1 MLEVKNLKKV
11 YKTKKGAD
19 VFALDGVSLN
29 FQETGMVFLLGKS
42 GSGKSTLLNLCG
54 GLDAPTEGEIIVK
67 GRSSKDFSQSDFDS
81 YRNTFIG
88 FIFQEYNILN
98 EFSVEDNIALA
109 LELQGKPKDKKAVA
123 QLLEEVDLTGLAKR
137 KPNTLSGG
145 QKQRIAI
152 ARALIK
158 SPEIIMADEPTGALD
173 SKTGKQ
179 VFDTLKKLSKKKLV
193 LVVSHDRDF
202 AQQYGDRIIELK
214 DGKVLSDISKTQVTN
229 QKISENLNSIGDV
242 LHIKSGSDLTND
254 DIKKIND
261 FLKSTK
267 EDVII
272 ATDKNDILNFKKA
285 SRIND
290 NNEKEVFVATDESK
304 QQRKT
309 YTKEESRFIRSKLP
323 LRHAFKI
330 GASGLKTKPF
340 RLVFTILLCTIAFI
354 FFSLLSTL
362 SFYDSEAT
370 FRQTLLDSNV
380 PLMQLQKQYEARSL
394 WYEFGELL
402 GDNETY
408 YSGTFN
414 QQELDNYISTLTP
427 SAFGGYK
434 SYASFNV
441 RQVTSRYWQN
451 EISAFAFLPENNNLR
466 NSIEGTYPK
475 TDNEIVISSYFAT
488 LLKECVGYDNN
499 GNTIE
504 VASINDLIGKFITL
518 QDNTYKITG
527 ILQSGEIPAK
537 FDELNTADGATNY
550 NLQSD
555 FYSYLSDSLHQLV
568 FVTQNKLA
576 TIKALNPQYV
586 EKLSQYTSIVI
597 GIKKGEEIVY
607 NYWSSTSY
615 DKASTITEKIIP
627 VTTSGTI
634 TDGQILMPS
643 NTFAN
648 YIREVLYY
656 MAENVPDDKY
666 EDREKYYNLGTI
678 CDEIYSGGKYVYNED
693 PDNKD
698 DKPEFIE
705 YSKAEIEQKI
715 STVITLAKQY
725 KIPLTVNY
733 KLFNSHNQS
742 AIGDN
747 YLFEIA
753 GIYIPQTNRY
763 GYEVVGVTDSVFTKM
778 WDEQKLSFDYYSE
791 TITDY
796 VEPENAI
803 YDVIFLPY
811 ENNAKAI
818 DSYWDIYSNK
828 EFGENSSRLALAGG
842 FIYSIQSID
851 EMVKSLSQVF
861 LYVGL
866 VLAVFAIL
874 LFSNFIT
881 VSISQK
887 TREIGILRAVG
898 ARSSDVF
905 KIFFSES
912 FVISVIC
919 VLLATVA
926 SIVIC
931 HFINVSL
938 ASTLGASIFVF
949 GPVSFTILVGIAFVT
964 AIIATFLPVYNAAK
978 KKPVD
983 SIRSL

>member
-1 MLEVKNLKKV
+1 MLEVKNLKKI
-11 YKTKKGAD
+11 YKTQKGAD
-19 VFALDGVSLN
+19 VFALNGVSLK
-29 FQETGMVFLLGKS
+29 FQEKGMVFLLGKS

-123 QLLEEVDLTGLAKR
+123 QLLDEVDLTGLAKR

-179 VFDTLKKLSKKKLV
+179 VFDTLKKLSEKKLV

-229 QKISENLNSIGDV
+229 QKISENLDSIGDV
-242 LHIKSGSDLTND
+242 LHVKKGSALTPE

-261 FLKSTK
+261 FLKNTS

-290 NNEKEVFVATDESK
+290 NNEKEVFVTTDESK
-304 QQRKT
+304 QQKKT

-323 LRHAFKI
+323 LKHAFKI

-340 RLVFTILLCTIAFI
+340 RLVFTILLCTIAFV

-370 FRQTLLDSNV
+370 FKQTLMDSNV
-380 PLMQLQKQYEARSL
+380 PLIQLEKQYKAQSH
-394 WYEFGELL
+394 WYEFGELISSHENYFE
-402 GDNETY
+402 G
-408 YSGTFN
+408 SFN
-414 QQELDNYISTLTP
+414 SDELQNVITTLTP

-434 SYASFNV
+434 YYSSFNV
-441 RQVTSRYWQN
+441 RQASSRYWQN
-451 EISAFAFLPENNNLR
+451 EIRAFAFLPENNSLR
-466 NSIEGTYPK
+466 NSIEGDYPK
-475 TDNEIVISSYFAT
+475 NDNELVISSYFAD
-488 LLKECVGYDNN
+488 LLKECTVYDKN
-499 GNTIE
+499 GTAIE
-504 VASINDLIGKFITL
+504 VSSTNELIGKTITL
-518 QDNTYKITG
+518 QDNSYKITG
-527 ILQSGEIPAK
+527 ILQSGEIPSK
-537 FDELNTADGATNY
+537 FDSLKTAEGATNY
-550 NLQSD
+550 NLQND
-555 FYSYLSDSLHQLV
+555 FFSLLTDSLHQLV
-568 FVTQNKLA
+568 FVTQNRIA
-576 TIKALNPQYV
+576 TIKAENPQYI
-586 EKLSQYTSIVI
+586 EKISQYTSVTL
-597 GIKKGEEIVY
+597 GIKRGDEVVY
-607 NYWSSTSY
+607 NDWSSTTY

-627 VTTSGTI
+627 I
-634 TDGQILMPS
+634 TAETVKDGQILMPS
-643 NTFAN
+643 HTFATYVREMG
-648 YIREVLYY
+648 YIIADSIPEERWE
-656 MAENVPDDKY
+656 ERDKY
-666 EDREKYYNLGTI
+666 YAINVL
-678 CDEIYSGGKYVYNED
+678 CDEIISGGKYLEI
-693 PDNKD
+693 KD
-698 DKPEFIE
+698 TDKKDEKPEFI
-705 YSKAEIEQKI
+705 SFTKAEMEQKVA
-715 STVITLAKQY
+715 SLITFAKSNN
-725 KIPLTVNY
+725 IPLTVSY
-733 KLFNSHNQS
+733 KLFNTNNQS
-742 AIGDN
+742 PIGEGYN
-747 YLFEIA
+747 FEIA
-753 GIYIPQTNRY
+753 GIYIPQSTRY
-763 GYEVVGVTDSVFTKM
+763 GNEIIGVTDADFEKM
-778 WDEQKLSFDYYSE
+778 WNEQKVSFDYYTE
-791 TITDY
+791 TTTSY
-796 VEPENAI
+796 VEPENALYNI
-803 YDVIFLPY
+803 IFLPY
-811 ENNAKAI
+811 ENNTRAI
-818 DSYWDIYSNK
+818 DDYWNIYSNK
-828 EFGENSSRLALAGG
+828 EFGENSSRLALSGS
-842 FIYSIQSID
+842 FIYSIQNID

-874 LFSNFIT
+874 LFSNFIS

-898 ARSSDVF
+898 ARSFDVF

-919 VLLATVA
+919 VALSTVA

-949 GPVSFTILVGIAFVT
+949 GPLSFIILVGIAFVT

>member
-1 MLEVKNLKKV
+1 MLEVKKLKKV

-19 VFALDGVSLN
+19 VFALDGVSLK

-54 GLDAPTEGEIIVK
+54 GLDSPTDGEIIVK

-81 YRNTFIG
+81 YRNTFVG

-109 LELQGKPKDKKAVA
+109 LELQGKPKDKKAVGA
-123 QLLEEVDLTGLAKR
+123 LLDEVDLTGLAKR

-179 VFDTLKKLSKKKLV
+179 VFDTLKKLSQNKLV
-193 LVVSHDRDF
+193 IVVSHDRDF
-202 AQQYGDRIIELK
+202 AEQYGDRIIELK
-214 DGKVLSDISKTQVTN
+214 DGKVLSDITKTQVKN
-229 QKISENLNSIGDV
+229 EQLSENLNAIGDV
-242 LHIKSGSDLTND
+242 LHIKKGADLTPD
-254 DIKKIND
+254 DIKKINA
-261 FLKSTK
+261 FLKNTS

-272 ATDKNDILNFKKA
+272 ATDKNDIKNIKKA
-285 SRIND
+285 TRIND
-290 NNEKEVFVATDESK
+290 NNEKEVFVETDESK
-304 QQRKT
+304 SSIKT

-323 LRHAFKI
+323 LKHAFKI

-340 RLVFTILLCTIAFI
+340 RLIFTILLCTIAFT

-370 FRQTLLDSNV
+370 FRQTLIDSNV

-408 YSGTFN
+408 YDGTFN
-414 QQELDNYISTLTP
+414 QEELEGFIKTLTP
-427 SAFGGYK
+427 SAFGGYNY
-434 SYASFNV
+434 YASFNV
-441 RQVTSRYWQN
+441 RQVGSRYWQN
-451 EISAFAFLPENNNLR
+451 EIRSFAFLPENNSLR
-466 NSIEGTYPK
+466 STIEGEYPK
-475 TDNEIVISSYFAT
+475 NNNEVVISSYFAS
-488 LLKECVGYDNN
+488 LLKECVAYDNS

-504 VASINDLIGKFITL
+504 VSSINELIGKTITL
-518 QDNTYKITG
+518 QDNSYKITG
-527 ILQSGEIPAK
+527 ILQSGEVPEK
-537 FDELNTADGATNY
+537 YEPLKTAEGATNY
-550 NLQSD
+550 NLQND
-555 FYSYLSDSLHQLV
+555 FYSYLTDSLHQIV
-568 FVTQNKLA
+568 FVTQDRLA
-576 TIKALNPQYV
+576 TIKADNPQYI
-586 EKLSQYTSIVI
+586 EKISQYTSVTM
-597 GIKKGEEIVY
+597 GLKRGDEIVY
-607 NYWSSTSY
+607 NDWSSTTY
-615 DKASTITEKIIP
+615 DKVSNITGKIIP
-627 VTTSGTI
+627 ITSEI
-634 TDGQILMPS
+634 VKDGQILMPS
-643 NTFAN
+643 NAFASYVREMA
-648 YIREVLYY
+648 YIL
-656 MAENVPDDKY
+656 AENIPEDNYQQRDKY
-666 EDREKYYNLGTI
+666 YAIGTT
-678 CDEIYSGGKYVYNED
+678 CDEITNGGKYIESNN
-693 PDNKD
+693 PDKKD
-698 DKPEFIE
+698 EKPEFIAFTKTE
-705 YSKAEIEQKI
+705 MEQKVA
-715 STVITLAKQY
+715 SLITFAKNNN
-725 KIPLTVNY
+725 IPLTVSY
-733 KLFNSHNQS
+733 KLFNSNNQS
-742 AIGDN
+742 AMGDGYN
-747 YLFEIA
+747 FEIA
-753 GIYIPQTNRY
+753 GIYIPQTSRY
-763 GYEVVGVTDSVFTKM
+763 GNEIIGVTDADFEKM
-778 WDEQKLSFDYYSE
+778 WNEQKVSFDYYSE

-796 VEPENAI
+796 VEPANAI
-803 YDVIFLPY
+803 YNVIFLPY
-811 ENNAKAI
+811 DNNTEAI
-818 DSYWDIYSNK
+818 DSYWNIYSNK

-842 FIYSIQSID
+842 FIYSIQSVD
-851 EMVKSLSQVF
+851 EMVKSLSKVF

-874 LFSNFIT
+874 LFSNFIS

-898 ARSSDVF
+898 ARSFDVF

-919 VLLATVA
+919 VLLATIS

-938 ASTLGASIFVF
+938 ASMLGASIFVF
-949 GPVSFTILVGIAFVT
+949 GPISFIILVGIAFVT